1 MQKHTHVKF
10 FLIKLEETYLFF
22 IFNIKYSS
30 LDIVNMSKLAKM
42 NPENLFDIEF
52 TELKTENSKLPTY
65 LFEVIK
71 SELTNI
77 IIDESSPE
85 EETDG
90 AFELI
95 RNIVDNVRSEIE
107 NFVENEDLKKFLY
120 VLTKVFT
127 LLLNIKVDNTEKIIN
142 IVKLAIS
149 SILKKWSEPN

>member
-1 MQKHTHVKF
+1 
-10 FLIKLEETYLFF
+10 
-22 IFNIKYSS
+22 
-30 LDIVNMSKLAKM
+30 MSKLAKM
-42 NPENLFDIEF
+42 NPENLFDIKF
-52 TELKTENSKLPTY
+52 TELKEENSKLPTY
-65 LFEVIK
+65 LFEEIE

>member
-1 MQKHTHVKF
+1 
-10 FLIKLEETYLFF
+10 
-22 IFNIKYSS
+22 
-30 LDIVNMSKLAKM
+30 M

-52 TELKTENSKLPTY
+52 TELKMENSKLPTY
-65 LFEVIK
+65 LFEEIE
-71 SELTNI
+71 SELINI

-107 NFVENEDLKKFLY
+107 NFVESEDLKNFFY
-120 VLTKVFT
+120 VLIKVFT
-127 LLLNIKVDNTEKIIN
+127 LLLNIKVDNTEQIIN

-149 SILKKWSEPN
+149 SILKK

>member
-1 MQKHTHVKF
+1 MF
-10 FLIKLEETYLFF
+10 
-22 IFNIKYSS
+22 
-30 LDIVNMSKLAKM
+30 KLAKM

-65 LFEVIK
+65 LFKEIE
-71 SELTNI
+71 SELINI
-77 IIDESSPE
+77 IIDEISPE

-107 NFVENEDLKKFLY
+107 NFVESEDLKIFFY
-120 VLTKVFT
+120 VLIKVFT
-127 LLLNIKVDNTEKIIN
+127 PLLNIKVDNTEQIIN

-149 SILKKWSEPN
+149 SILKK

>member
-1 MQKHTHVKF
+1 
-10 FLIKLEETYLFF
+10 
-22 IFNIKYSS
+22 
-30 LDIVNMSKLAKM
+30 MSKLAKM

-65 LFEVIK
+65 LFEEIK

-127 LLLNIKVDNTEKIIN
+127 LLLNIKVDNTEKKIN

>member
-1 MQKHTHVKF
+1 
-10 FLIKLEETYLFF
+10 
-22 IFNIKYSS
+22 
-30 LDIVNMSKLAKM
+30 M

-52 TELKTENSKLPTY
+52 TELKMENSKLPTY
-65 LFEVIK
+65 LFEEIE
-71 SELTNI
+71 SELINI

-107 NFVENEDLKKFLY
+107 NFVESEDLKKFFY
-120 VLTKVFT
+120 VLIKVFT
-127 LLLNIKVDNTEKIIN
+127 LLLNIKVDNTEQIIN

-149 SILKKWSEPN
+149 SILKKIGRTKLGPKRTKIWRWTPREPYGKYKIKTIFPEQKTIQI

>member
-1 MQKHTHVKF
+1 
-10 FLIKLEETYLFF
+10 
-22 IFNIKYSS
+22 
-30 LDIVNMSKLAKM
+30 MSKLAKM

-65 LFEVIK
+65 LFEEIK

-107 NFVENEDLKKFLY
+107 NFVQNEDLKKFLY

>member
-1 MQKHTHVKF
+1 
-10 FLIKLEETYLFF
+10 
-22 IFNIKYSS
+22 
-30 LDIVNMSKLAKM
+30 MSKLAKM

-65 LFEVIK
+65 LFEEIK
-71 SELTNI
+71 LELTNI

-149 SILKKWSEPN
+149 SILKKWSELN

>member
-1 MQKHTHVKF
+1 
-10 FLIKLEETYLFF
+10 
-22 IFNIKYSS
+22 
-30 LDIVNMSKLAKM
+30 MSKLAKM

-65 LFEVIK
+65 LFEEIE

-77 IIDESSPE
+77 VIEESIPE
-85 EETDG
+85 TGG

-95 RNIVDNVRSEIE
+95 KNIVDNVRSEIE

-120 VLTKVFT
+120 VLTKAFT
-127 LLLNIKVDNTEKIIN
+127 LLLNVKVDNTNKIIN

-149 SILKKWSEPN
+149 SILKKWSELN

>member
-1 MQKHTHVKF
+1 
-10 FLIKLEETYLFF
+10 
-22 IFNIKYSS
+22 
-30 LDIVNMSKLAKM
+30 MSKLAKM

-65 LFEVIK
+65 LFQEIK

>member
-1 MQKHTHVKF
+1 
-10 FLIKLEETYLFF
+10 
-22 IFNIKYSS
+22 
-30 LDIVNMSKLAKM
+30 MSKLAKM

-65 LFEVIK
+65 LFEVIE

-77 IIDESSPE
+77 MIDESSPE

-95 RNIVDNVRSEIE
+95 KNIVDNVRSEIE
-107 NFVENEDLKKFLY
+107 NFVEKEDLKKFLY
-120 VLTKVFT
+120 VLTEVFT
-127 LLLNIKVDNTEKIIN
+127 LLLNVKVDNARKIIN

-149 SILKKWSEPN
+149 SILKNWSELN

>member
-1 MQKHTHVKF
+1 
-10 FLIKLEETYLFF
+10 
-22 IFNIKYSS
+22 
-30 LDIVNMSKLAKM
+30 MSKLAKM

-65 LFEVIK
+65 LFEEIK
-71 SELTNI
+71 LELTNI

>member
-1 MQKHTHVKF
+1 
-10 FLIKLEETYLFF
+10 
-22 IFNIKYSS
+22 
-30 LDIVNMSKLAKM
+30 MSKLAKM
-42 NPENLFDIEF
+42 NPENLFDIKF
-52 TELKTENSKLPTY
+52 TELKKENSKLPTY
-65 LFEVIK
+65 LFEEIE

-127 LLLNIKVDNTEKIIN
+127 LLLNAKVDDTEKIIN

-149 SILKKWSEPN
+149 SILKNWSELN

>member
-1 MQKHTHVKF
+1 
-10 FLIKLEETYLFF
+10 
-22 IFNIKYSS
+22 
-30 LDIVNMSKLAKM
+30 MSKLAKM

-65 LFEVIK
+65 LFEEIE

-77 IIDESSPE
+77 VIEESIPE
-85 EETDG
+85 TGG

-95 RNIVDNVRSEIE
+95 KNIVDNVRSEIE

-127 LLLNIKVDNTEKIIN
+127 LLLNVKVDNINKIIN

-149 SILKKWSEPN
+149 SILKKWSELN